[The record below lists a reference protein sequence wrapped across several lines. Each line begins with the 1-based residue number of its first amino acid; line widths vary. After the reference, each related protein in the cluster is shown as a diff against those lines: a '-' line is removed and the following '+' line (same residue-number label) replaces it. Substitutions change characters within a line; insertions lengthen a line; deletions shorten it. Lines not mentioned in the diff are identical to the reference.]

1 MIHVEI
7 LKQDILKQ
15 DIDTR
20 PCEDAVE
27 RDGHKATKR
36 MTKRQ
41 KNLKLKQELEEL
53 GRVDID
59 VDTLFDSYLG
69 GDQVKRILKTYTYFE
84 ALFQRF
90 DIYTTRFTS
99 ETYEENR
106 AYKQN
111 KLDGFKGSLYSTTL
125 PFPVN
130 ASLSKYFF
138 VLDMNNTT
146 NKLMGIG
153 FVKNILAKEQNIRVH
168 RRQGFNLNIFK
179 SDFYISLDSL
189 DSLDSV
195 DKGGRSLWKTF
206 LAKEFESYL
215 FYGKSNMKRGGA
227 FTRFPLKKMEY
238 KHLKFLLMLF
248 VAINPAGFNRIVSL

>member
-1 MIHVEI
+1 MNAVAAERR
-7 LKQDILKQ
+7 LKS
-15 DIDTR
+15 R
-20 PCEDAVE
+20 E
-27 RDGHKATKR
+27 
-36 MTKRQ
+36 
-41 KNLKLKQELEEL
+41 LKLKLKRDLEEL
-53 GRVDID
+53 ERMEID

-69 GDQVKRILKTYTYFE
+69 CHHAKRILNTYTYFE

-90 DIYTTRFTS
+90 DIYTTRFTT

-111 KLDGFKGSLYSTTL
+111 ILDGFQGSLYSTTL

-146 NKLMGIG
+146 NKLMGVG
-153 FVKNILAKEQNIRVH
+153 FVKNILAKDQKIRVH
-168 RRQGFNLNIFK
+168 KRQGFNLNIFK
-179 SDFYISLDSL
+179 SDFYISLDSMG
-189 DSLDSV
+189 SLE
-195 DKGGRSLWKTF
+195 KGGRSLWKTYI
-206 LAKEFESYL
+206 AKEFETYL
-215 FYGKSNMKRGGA
+215 FYGKSHMKRGGA

>member
-1 MIHVEI
+1 MI
-7 LKQDILKQ
+7 
-15 DIDTR
+15 
-20 PCEDAVE
+20 AVE
-27 RDGHKATKR
+27 RQQKI
-36 MTKRQ
+36 TKRQ
-41 KNLKLKQELEEL
+41 TKLKLKQKLEEL
-53 GRVDID
+53 DRIDID
-59 VDTLFDSYLG
+59 VDTLYLKC
-69 GDQVKRILKTYTYFE
+69 DPYLKCDHVKFVLNAYTYFE

-106 AYKQN
+106 DYKQN
-111 KLDGFKGSLYSTTL
+111 MLDGFKGSLYSTTL

-146 NKLMGIG
+146 NRLMGIG
-153 FVKNILAKEQNIRVH
+153 FVKNILAKDQNIRIH
-168 RRQGFNLNIFK
+168 KRQGFNLNIYK

-189 DSLDSV
+189 DSLDS
-195 DKGGRSLWKTF
+195 GGRTLWKTF
-206 LAKEFESYL
+206 IAKEFERYL

-248 VAINPAGFNRIVSL
+248 VVINPAGFNHIVSL

>member
-1 MIHVEI
+1 MQQVEA
-7 LKQDILKQ
+7 D
-15 DIDTR
+15 
-20 PCEDAVE
+20 PCEADPCEADPCEVAVE
-27 RDGHKATKR
+27 RHMATKHL
-36 MTKRQ
+36 TTRQ
-41 KNLKLKQELEEL
+41 MKLKLKQKLEEL
-53 GRVDID
+53 ECMDID

-69 GDQVKRILKTYTYFE
+69 CDQVKRILKTYTYFE

-111 KLDGFKGSLYSTTL
+111 MLDGFKGSLYSTTL
-125 PFPVN
+125 SFPVN
-130 ASLSKYFF
+130 ASMSKYFF

-146 NKLMGIG
+146 NKLMGVG
-153 FVKNILAKEQNIRVH
+153 FMKNLLAKDQNIRVH
-168 RRQGFNLNIFK
+168 KRQGFNLNIYK
-179 SDFYISLDSL
+179 SDFYISLDSV
-189 DSLDSV
+189 DSV
-195 DKGGRSLWKTF
+195 DSVEKGGRSLWKTF

-248 VAINPAGFNRIVSL
+248 VVINPAGFNRIVSL